1 MKLTDEWLYEN
12 LPKAENVIINK
23 IPDQPDLSFCPSE
36 RYRRRMKR
44 LLRQSRHPRL
54 NYRYMKTGGRA
65 AAILVLCMGITGISA
80 VGIGAV
86 EELRVKLIS
95 RTEYADHAIEYYD
108 VTGEGKIKYLTY
120 VPEGYEMIDQDEQD
134 NSYWADYENCS
145 GEFIAYT
152 VWVISDSAGYLLD
165 TEFVST
171 ESVTIRNH
179 EVQIGYK
186 EDGMICCSW
195 QEEGS
200 MYFLDATGLEKEEAI
215 KMIKGIR

>member
-1 MKLTDEWLYEN
+1 MPFGTVSAQDEAAAA
-12 LPKAENVIINK
+12 P
-23 IPDQPDLSFCPSE
+23 
-36 RYRRRMKR
+36 RG
-44 LLRQSRHPRL
+44 RHPRL

-134 NSYWADYENCS
+134 NSYWAEYENCS
-145 GEFIAYT
+145 GRVYCLYCM
-152 VWVISDSAGYLLD
+152 G
-165 TEFVST
+165 
-171 ESVTIRNH
+171 N
-179 EVQIGYK
+179 Q
-186 EDGMICCSW
+186 
-195 QEEGS
+195 
-200 MYFLDATGLEKEEAI
+200 
-215 KMIKGIR
+215 